1 MQKYSKMDKMQIA
14 QTNKYNVLRCLIKE
28 GPINRAAIAKR
39 TDLSIPTI
47 MSITDDLLENNVIR
61 SIGKGESSGGKRPE
75 MLEIIPERFYYIGVD
90 IGRTAVRVVAINAV
104 GEQIVSLQ
112 EPTGD
117 PFPEKEFTSRLS
129 SLVLQA
135 SEKLDA
141 NKENIMGV
149 GIAMPGLIEYE
160 TGNVLFS
167 PDFSWRDVPLQEW
180 LQEMLPFP
188 VLVEN
193 ANRAL
198 ALNESYTTGDDEIAH
213 TTFCVNLGY
222 GIGAALVMGERL
234 YVGASGTS
242 GEIGHITVN
251 KDGPLCKCGNR
262 GCLEAVASGEA
273 IARQARDAVSNGIQT
288 QIEQA
293 ANGDITR
300 IDAKMVFDAA
310 KAGDYT
316 AQLIVDLAA
325 EYIGVG
331 LAMAI
336 NVLDPD
342 RIVLCGGLVKNGDFF
357 LDKIHNSVQKHK
369 MKQAGRH
376 VIVSPG
382 TKGEYSTANGACRA
396 LANTLW
402 WQRKLPI

>member
-47 MSITDDLLENNVIR
+47 MTITDDLLENTVVR

-129 SLVLQA
+129 SLVLQV
-135 SEKLDA
+135 SEKLEA

-167 PDFSWRDVPLQEW
+167 PDFGWRDVPLQEW
-180 LQEMLPFP
+180 LQEMLPFT

-198 ALNESYTTGDDEIAH
+198 ALNESYTTGDDEISSVAPANMIAQH
-213 TTFCVNLGY
+213 RLAAKPGFLEQRDR
-222 GIGAALVMGERL
+222 AALVGC
-234 YVGASGTS
+234 
-242 GEIGHITVN
+242 H
-251 KDGPLCKCGNR
+251 PR
-262 GCLEAVASGEA
+262 GQLGRTAF
-273 IARQARDAVSNGIQT
+273 ARDRHGRL
-288 QIEQA
+288 EQRAPQPLA
-293 ANGDITR
+293 AHRGRDQHAQFSDMRRPAQR
-300 IDAKMVFDAA
+300 IDDDSSRPDDHVVAPRDQA
-310 KAGDYT
+310 
-316 AQLIVDLAA
+316 VDLASA
-325 EYIGVG
+325 EGVG
-331 LAMAI
+331 PRLDHTC
-336 NVLDPD
+336 VLQVAAQEQQ
-342 RIVLCGGLVKNGDFF
+342 IVLGQRLREFGDRDGVSACERADADPATAAVDGGGHGVVVMCCAPPA
-357 LDKIHNSVQKHK
+357 S
-369 MKQAGRH
+369 GR
-376 VIVSPG
+376 SAA
-382 TKGEYSTANGACRA
+382 TGA
-396 LANTLW
+396 
-402 WQRKLPI
+402 